1 MKFTKLPAV
10 IHKELLLLWR
20 DRAGLL
26 VLFVMPAL
34 LVVIITLV
42 QENVL
47 KSMGESNVQILFIDQ
62 DQHETGGELKKQLA
76 AMDHVTLLE
85 SIDGVLVT
93 REIGKDLIS
102 RGKYQFGVVVPK
114 GFTASLQGNASR
126 AVKTILEPNAVQP
139 KAPVGQP
146 DEIELLFDPAV
157 QGGFRTT
164 IATSLRRILF
174 VLEMNEK
181 LSLLADR
188 IPEKISK
195 AIGVSVDDL
204 GGSFSLDLNALS
216 KSTLSVN
223 EKHAARNAYEVL
235 PTSVQQNVPA
245 WALFGMFFIVV
256 PLAGTLLKERQEG
269 TLARLRS
276 IPVSFSTLIAG
287 KICAYQL
294 ICFGQFLLIAAI
306 GHYLLPA
313 LGTPVFE
320 IGDQYGALAL
330 LVFCS
335 SLAATGYGVLLGTVS
350 RTFEQ
355 ISMFGPISIVAA
367 AAIGGVM
374 VPVFVM
380 PEFMR
385 RLSVISPL
393 NWGLE
398 GFMDIFVRGG
408 NVVDVLPEAGFFM
421 AFFILVSSLSLF
433 ILRQKS

>member
-1 MKFTKLPAV
+1 MAFNKLWAV
-10 IHKELLLLWR
+10 INKELLLLRR

-47 KSMGESNVQILFIDQ
+47 KAMGESSVQILYIDQ
-62 DQHETGGELKKQLA
+62 DRHEAGSEIKKQLA
-76 AMDHVTLLE
+76 ALDNVTVLE
-85 SIDGVLVT
+85 SIDGEEIT
-93 REIGKDLIS
+93 REKGQDLIS
-102 RGKYQFGVVVPK
+102 RGKYQFGVVVPS
-114 GFTASLQGNASR
+114 GLTESLRSSVQREVDA
-126 AVKTILEPNAVQP
+126 ILGSDDDSGPA
-139 KAPVGQP
+139 ADPVG
-146 DEIELLFDPAV
+146 EVELLYDPAV

-164 IATSLRRILF
+164 ILTSLRRIIF
-174 VLEMNEK
+174 TMEMDEK
-181 LSLLADR
+181 LSLLAAR
-188 IPEKISK
+188 MPGKISK
-195 AIGVSVDDL
+195 AIGISEEAL
-204 GGSFSLDLNALS
+204 GGAFDLDLQALS
-216 KSTLSVN
+216 KSTLTVA
-223 EKHAARNAYEVL
+223 EKHAARNDYEVL

-269 TLARLRS
+269 TLDRLRS

-287 KICAYQL
+287 KILAYQL
-294 ICFGQFLLIAAI
+294 ICFGQFALIAAI
-306 GHYLLPA
+306 GRYLLPA

-330 LVFCS
+330 LVFSS
-335 SLAATGYGVLLGTVS
+335 SLAATGYGVLLGAAS

-367 AAIGGVM
+367 AAVGGVM

-380 PEFMR
+380 PELMR
-385 RLSVISPL
+385 RLSVVSPL

-408 NVVDVLPEAGFFM
+408 AVMEVLPEAAAFM
-421 AFFILVSSLSLF
+421 AFFVLVTSLSLLF
-433 ILRQKS
+433 FRQRS